1 MRSGFLPARV
11 VHVHPT
17 RACNLACAHCYSDS
31 SPAVRGALDV
41 ERLLEALALLR
52 GEGYEIVSIS
62 GGEPLV
68 YRPLV
73 RLAAGAAALGYRVH
87 MITNGILLTEARLA
101 ALAPYLFLVGVSI
114 DGAEATHNA
123 VRGREDAY
131 RHARRALGLL
141 SERQLPF
148 GIIYA
153 ATAPSLGDIPGAFD
167 LARELGARLLHL
179 RPLAPEGRARD
190 LEASWALT
198 PDDCS
203 RLYLLAQLLDAYR
216 PDAPRVQVD
225 LVQTEGLDQARSQ
238 FALLDANAPPQS
250 LSDAVNPLV
259 LDADG
264 RCYPFSYGIDPSLML
279 ADITAPL
286 TADTFQLRP
295 EMATRLGALLDA
307 TFLLA
312 ALEGHAFVDWFALL
326 TRVSRLSSRLSF
338 ATSRL
343 TPIHPVTPIR

>member
-41 ERLLEALALLR
+41 ERLIEALALLR

-87 MITNGILLTEARLA
+87 MITNGILLTEERLA
-101 ALAPYLFLVGVSI
+101 ALAPHLFLAGVSL
-114 DGAEATHNA
+114 DGAEAVHNA
-123 VRGREDAY
+123 VRGRDDAY
-131 RHARRALGLL
+131 RHARRALAFL
-141 SERQLPF
+141 SQCQLPF

-167 LARELGARLLHL
+167 LARELGAHLLHL

-190 LEASWALT
+190 LEASWALS
-198 PDDCS
+198 PDDCA
-203 RLYLLAQLLDAYR
+203 RLYLLAQLLDAYG

-225 LVQTEGLDQARSQ
+225 LVQTEGLEQARTQ

-264 RCYPFSYGIDPSLML
+264 RCYPFSYGIDPSLVL
-279 ADITAPL
+279 ADISAPL
-286 TADTFQLRP
+286 TPETFRLRP
-295 EMATRLGALLDA
+295 ETTAQLGALLDA

-312 ALEGHAFVDWFALL
+312 SRERHAFVDWFALL
-326 TRVSRLSSRLSF
+326 TRVSRLSSRHSV

-343 TPIHPVTPIR
+343 TPARPATPIP